1 MASASAALAPAPAP
15 RRVAASRAARRAR
28 FRARAAETTSA
39 TTTEAR
45 AAPPASDDRGAA
57 DDASDDITSDDI
69 TACLPRADP
78 APPAAVSAFLARPGR
93 HATFSASRVGAVDV
107 REVPGERTLREYLSL
122 PASEYNTLDGERVER
137 VGEDTFVC
145 QLGALDFL
153 GFVLKPVLTAK
164 VEVMPDGGGS
174 VVRVIH
180 AEVRGSPLV
189 ETANDMFEIDSV
201 NRVGWRRKPTSP
213 PGGAVRT
220 TAHDEEEEAETP
232 REGSSD
238 ESSVSE
244 HSSVFELC
252 SETRVAV
259 HLIVP
264 RWFPFTV
271 RATERTGNFVVSQV
285 VAQVVPRFLGKLRE
299 DYEGWAK
306 GDDCR
311 EAACEGSGL
320 FDVDVD
326 GGEVKEA

>member
-1 MASASAALAPAPAP
+1 
-15 RRVAASRAARRAR
+15 V
-28 FRARAAETTSA
+28 
-39 TTTEAR
+39 TTTTDAR
-45 AAPPASDDRGAA
+45 AAPPASDDRAASPAA
-57 DDASDDITSDDI
+57 DDDASDDI

-93 HATFSASRVGAVDV
+93 HATFSAARVGAVDV

-189 ETANDMFEIDSV
+189 ETANNMFEIDSV

-213 PGGAVRT
+213 GRAVRT
-220 TAHDEEEEAETP
+220 TAHDEEEAAET

-238 ESSVSE
+238 AAG
-244 HSSVFELC
+244 VFELC

-271 RATERTGNFVVSQV
+271 RATERTGNFVVTQV

-311 EAACEGSGL
+311 EAACEGGGL

>member
-45 AAPPASDDRGAA
+45 AAPPASDDRRAD
-57 DDASDDITSDDI
+57 DDASDDVTSDDI

-107 REVPGERTLREYLSL
+107 REVSGERTLREYLSL

-213 PGGAVRT
+213 PGRAVRT

-238 ESSVSE
+238 E
-244 HSSVFELC
+244 SSVFELC

>member
-1 MASASAALAPAPAP
+1 M
-15 RRVAASRAARRAR
+15 
-28 FRARAAETTSA
+28 
-39 TTTEAR
+39 
-45 AAPPASDDRGAA
+45 
-57 DDASDDITSDDI
+57 
-69 TACLPRADP
+69 
-78 APPAAVSAFLARPGR
+78 
-93 HATFSASRVGAVDV
+93 GAVDV

-201 NRVGWRRKPTSP
+201 NRVGWRRKPTTSP
-213 PGGAVRT
+213 GRAVRT
-220 TAHDEEEEAETP
+220 TARDEEEEAETP

-238 ESSVSE
+238 E
-244 HSSVFELC
+244 SSVFELC

>member
-1 MASASAALAPAPAP
+1 MI
-15 RRVAASRAARRAR
+15 RV
-28 FRARAAETTSA
+28 
-39 TTTEAR
+39 
-45 AAPPASDDRGAA
+45 
-57 DDASDDITSDDI
+57 
-69 TACLPRADP
+69 
-78 APPAAVSAFLARPGR
+78 VSAEIHG
-93 HATFSASRVGAVDV
+93 SGV
-107 REVPGERTLREYLSL
+107 
-122 PASEYNTLDGERVER
+122 VE
-137 VGEDTFVC
+137 
-145 QLGALDFL
+145 
-153 GFVLKPVLTAK
+153 
-164 VEVMPDGGGS
+164 S
-174 VVRVIH
+174 VN
-180 AEVRGSPLV
+180 G
-189 ETANDMFEIDSV
+189 MFEIDSV
-201 NRVGWRRKPTSP
+201 NRVGWRRKPTPSP
-213 PGGAVRT
+213 GRAVRT
-220 TAHDEEEEAETP
+220 TAHDEEEVAETP

-238 ESSVSE
+238 E
-244 HSSVFELC
+244 SSVFELC

>member
-15 RRVAASRAARRAR
+15 RRVAASRAAR

-39 TTTEAR
+39 TTTDAR
-45 AAPPASDDRGAA
+45 AAPPASDDRRAASPAA
-57 DDASDDITSDDI
+57 DDDASDDI

-107 REVPGERTLREYLSL
+107 RENPGERTLREYLSL

-174 VVRVIH
+174 VVKVIH

-201 NRVGWRRKPTSP
+201 NRVGWRRKPTTSP

-220 TAHDEEEEAETP
+220 TARDVEEEAETP

-238 ESSVSE
+238 ERSLSE

-271 RATERTGNFVVSQV
+271 RATERTGNFVVTRV

>member
-93 HATFSASRVGAVDV
+93 HATFSAQRVGAVDV
-107 REVPGERTLREYLSL
+107 REVSGERTLREYLSL

-201 NRVGWRRKPTSP
+201 NRVGWRRKPT
-213 PGGAVRT
+213 
-220 TAHDEEEEAETP
+220 AHDVEEAAETVL
-232 REGSSD
+232 EGSSD
-238 ESSVSE
+238 AAG
-244 HSSVFELC
+244 VFELC